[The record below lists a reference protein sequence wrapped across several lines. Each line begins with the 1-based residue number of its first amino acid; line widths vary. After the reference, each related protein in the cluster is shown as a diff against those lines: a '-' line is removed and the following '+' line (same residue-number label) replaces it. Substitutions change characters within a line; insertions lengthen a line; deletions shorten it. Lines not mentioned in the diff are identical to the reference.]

1 MPQGSVVANIGS
13 KEYTEV
19 SEQKSEE
26 YVIWQTVDNKAYV
39 ALDFVK
45 KYTNMECKEHQDPN
59 RVMIVNEF
67 GKTTVAEMKRDT
79 QVRFQG
85 GVKSPILTE
94 VKKSEKVTVI
104 EDEDGWKKVRTSD
117 GFIGYVQTNS
127 LKHIKE
133 ETISSSFE
141 EPQYTGISKDY
152 KINMAWHNVEN
163 TTANGYIQDMLASTK
178 GLTTIAPTWFHIAD
192 TQGNLNSIA
201 DADYVNYA
209 HQSNL

>member
-1 MPQGSVVANIGS
+1 MAGRKFAPAM
-13 KEYTEV
+13 
-19 SEQKSEE
+19 
-26 YVIWQTVDNKAYV
+26 D
-39 ALDFVK
+39 L
-45 KYTNMECKEHQDPN
+45 
-59 RVMIVNEF
+59 
-67 GKTTVAEMKRDT
+67 
-79 QVRFQG
+79 
-85 GVKSPILTE
+85 
-94 VKKSEKVTVI
+94 
-104 EDEDGWKKVRTSD
+104 SD
-117 GFIGYVQTNS
+117 SVQTNS

-209 HQSNL
+209 HQPIWKCGLFSGIFMGESIRRMRLMRC